1 MTGAAPRV
9 EQQRVVGE
17 AQVLQVFEMPDKRQ
31 DRRTAVAGC
40 RVSDGSIRVG
50 ATYKVLRGGEVV
62 RIPRSCPCDPEQRP
76 ETCMPAAVWQLG
88 DQVPSQH
95 LTDSVQLTG

>member
-31 DRRTAVAGC
+31 DMRTAVAGC
-40 RVSDGSIRVG
+40 RVSDGSIRAG
-50 ATYKVLRGGEVV
+50 TTYKVLRGGEVV
-62 RIPRSCPCDPEQRP
+62 RIPCSQSLTLRDVLKHPCHLL
-76 ETCMPAAVWQLG
+76 MAAERLG
-88 DQVPSQH
+88 LSNHSIDLAKLH
-95 LTDSVQLTG
+95 G